1 MTRLDG
7 EWLLTGAAG
16 QIGGILRTGLRPVV
30 PGLRLLD
37 IKPLTAESPNERVYS
52 LDLQDL
58 PGLTEA
64 MAGVQGV
71 IHLAGIAD
79 EADFRDLTE
88 VNIVGTYH
96 VFEAARRASV
106 ARVIFASSNHVTGY
120 YPTTV
125 PVVPD
130 MPVRPD
136 GFYGVSKVAGEA
148 VARLYAD
155 KFGLEVACLRIGSCR
170 PRPTEPRHRH
180 TWLSPRDATAAF
192 VAAMSTPDLTYATF
206 YGVSANQLGWWDRE
220 AGRAIG
226 YHPSDRAEDHLGGAT
241 WEPATDEVQGGVLA
255 TAAYT
260 LDRQRPIRTSAI
272 GPNERNR

>member
-1 MTRLDG
+1 MGGKMTRLDG

-16 QIGGILRTGLRPVV
+16 QIGGILRTGLRSVV
-30 PGLRLLD
+30 QGLRLLD
-37 IKPLTAESPNERVYS
+37 IKPLTADSSSERVYR

-58 PGLTEA
+58 TGLTEA

-96 VFEAARRASV
+96 VFEAARRANV
-106 ARVIFASSNHVTGY
+106 GRVIFASSNHVTGF
-120 YPTTV
+120 YPTGV
-125 PVVPD
+125 PVGPD
-130 MPVRPD
+130 MAVRPD
-136 GFYGVSKVAGEA
+136 GFYGVSKAAGEA

-155 KFGLEVACLRIGSCR
+155 KFGLEVACLRIGSCL

-192 VAAMSTPDLTYATF
+192 VAAMAAPDLRYTTF
-206 YGVSANQLGWWDRE
+206 YAVSANELGWWDHE
-220 AGRAIG
+220 PGRALG
-226 YHPSDRAEDHLGGAT
+226 YHPSESAECHPPGST
-241 WEPATDEVQGGVLA
+241 WEPATDSVQGGVLA
-255 TAAYT
+255 TPAYT
-260 LDRQRPIRTSAI
+260 LDRQRPIRAKFTRS
-272 GPNERNR
+272 